1 MKKIALFLIASLFAS
16 VSAFAV
22 TVTNTD
28 GTVIT
33 TTLLSETAAA
43 VRDTAIVQDQSK
55 LPDQDNR
62 TGYLSF
68 LYNVANDGGTGSI
81 NIGPAL
87 PAGTAIKS
95 GYAQVITAITPST
108 ATNSFGLLNTTDLMS
123 AGTTLQ
129 STGLKPLN
137 IASAAYVTSGSTA
150 TNTILSLKAP
160 VVSTAASNQVLLT
173 FTGSAAT
180 QGVVYV
186 VLDLFKV
193 Q

>member
-16 VSAFAV
+16 AAAFAV
-22 TVTNTD
+22 TVTNAD

-108 ATNSFGLLNTTDLMS
+108 ATNSFGLLNTTDLMP

-137 IASAAYVTSGSTA
+137 IASASYFGPV
-150 TNTILSLKAP
+150 TNTVLSLKAP
-160 VVSTAASNQVLLT
+160 VVSTAASNQVMLT

>member
-16 VSAFAV
+16 AAAFAV

-33 TTLLSETAAA
+33 TPLLSETAAS
-43 VRDTAIVQDQSK
+43 VRNTAIVQDQSK

-95 GYAQVITAITPST
+95 GYAQVITAIAPAT

-123 AGTTLQ
+123 GGTTLQ

-137 IASAAYVTSGSTA
+137 IASAAYVTSDSTA

-160 VVSTAASNQVLLT
+160 VVSTAASNQVMLT
-173 FTGSAAT
+173 FTGSSAT